1 MMSSMC
7 ASKTQAI
14 LMSFDPYVFRLA
26 TCNPFVWGVATLWLG
41 QTSGGLGSWW

>member
-26 TCNPFVWGVATLWLG
+26 TCNRFVWGVATLWLG